1 MTVTDASDAFATTP
15 SVAPRSEP
23 TAPTTAGAPVSC
35 EELSFASADGA
46 STIHARIWW
55 PADPAARTAPRGV
68 VQLVHGMSEHVGR
81 YDAFARFLAERG
93 FVVAADDHI
102 GHGASAAPERR
113 GVLPAHGGADALV
126 ADEHQLRGLLATRVA
141 EGTPYV
147 FFGHSMGSFITRAYL
162 AEHGDGVAAAVICG
176 TGTVPALT
184 SHAANL
190 LARLLSAVRGEDFR
204 SKLIDSM
211 GVGAYARQV
220 DSDDDLAWLSV
231 NPDNVAAYRADE
243 ACGFM
248 FSVGGYA
255 TLTELTARACSLA
268 CAQAVPHNLPLL
280 FVSGEEDPV
289 GDMGAGVRKAA
300 ELAHQGGSRD
310 VTVRL
315 YKGMRHEILN
325 ERNGRRV
332 MEDVLAWIEQ
342 HLPEAASAPGT
353 TTAEGSPACS
363 QAI

>member
-1 MTVTDASDAFATTP
+1 MTA
-15 SVAPRSEP
+15 
-23 TAPTTAGAPVSC
+23 APVSR
-35 EELSFASADGA
+35 EDLSFPSADGT

-55 PADPAARTAPRGV
+55 PAPPERRQAPRGV

-81 YDAFARFLAERG
+81 YDAFARFLAEAG

-113 GVLPAHGGADALV
+113 GVLPAHGGAAALI
-126 ADEHQLRGLLATRVA
+126 ADEHQLRRLLATRVPKD
-141 EGTPYV
+141 TPHV

-190 LARLLSAVRGEDFR
+190 LARLLSTLRGEDFR

-211 GVGAYARQV
+211 GVGAYARQI

-255 TLTELTARACSLA
+255 TLTELTARACSPA
-268 CAQAVPHNLPLL
+268 CAQAVPHDLPLL
-280 FVSGEEDPV
+280 FVSGAEDPV
-289 GDMGAGVRKAA
+289 GDKGAGVRKAA
-300 ELAHQGGSRD
+300 ELARQAGSQD
-310 VTVRL
+310 VTVKL
-315 YKGMRHEILN
+315 YQGMRHEILN
-325 ERNGRRV
+325 ERDGHRV
-332 MEDVLAWIEQ
+332 MKDVLDWIEQ
-342 HLPEAASAPGT
+342 HLPEA
-353 TTAEGSPACS
+353 
-363 QAI
+363 